1 MGYTF
6 VLDVDGVISDG
17 TFYYTKEGKVAK
29 KFGPDD
35 NDALKLLK
43 KHGVEIVFTSSDWRS
58 FEISEKRV
66 NDMGY
71 PLNNVKPGL
80 PRLEW
85 IKEHYGLEN
94 TFYMGDSFVDAPIL
108 KAVKEGIT
116 TCEACF
122 LAQRYADYVTSCC
135 GGHRAVSDACFHIAE
150 KYLGL
155 SPEKF
160 IGMEE

>member
-1 MGYTF
+1 MSYTF
-6 VLDVDGVISDG
+6 VLDVDGVLSDG
-17 TFYYTKEGKVAK
+17 TFYYTKDGKAAK

-43 KHGVEIVFTSSDWRS
+43 KHGVEIVFTSSDWRA
-58 FEISEKRV
+58 FNLSETRV

-71 PLNNVKPGL
+71 QLNNVKPGNA
-80 PRLEW
+80 RLEW
-85 IKEHYGLEN
+85 IKEHYDLNEV
-94 TFYMGDSFVDAPIL
+94 FYMGDSFIDAPIL

-116 TCEACF
+116 TCEANF
-122 LAQRYADYVTSCC
+122 LARKYADYVSPCV

-155 SPEKF
+155 SPEQF